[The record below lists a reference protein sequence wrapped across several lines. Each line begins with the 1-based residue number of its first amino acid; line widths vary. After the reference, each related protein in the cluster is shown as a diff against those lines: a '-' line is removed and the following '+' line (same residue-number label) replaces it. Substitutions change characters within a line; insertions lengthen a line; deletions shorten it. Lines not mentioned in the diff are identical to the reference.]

1 MTAAAETVIG
11 DVTRA
16 NPSAVIVIKST
27 VPVGFTAEMS
37 ERFGNGNTIF
47 SPEFLREGSALHN
60 NLYPSRIIAGYA
72 NGSAKSENSAR
83 EFAALMWGR
92 RKT

>member
-1 MTAAAETVIG
+1 MTATADAETAYKSSDFVVVAVPTNYDEEQNNFDTAAAETVIG

-37 ERFGNGNTIF
+37 ERFGNGNIIF
-47 SPEFLREGSALHN
+47 SS
-60 NLYPSRIIAGYA
+60 
-72 NGSAKSENSAR
+72 
-83 EFAALMWGR
+83 
-92 RKT
+92 